1 MIIAMRAHATK
12 PDAPPKLICLMMS
25 GRGRCPHLRSP
36 DKRGST
42 VLVCFY
48 YYSLLAS
55 ERSERDTLRSVQ
67 LRIADILYIYI
78 FIPWLLR

>member
-25 GRGRCPHLRSP
+25 GRGRCPHLRRP

-42 VLVCFY
+42 VIE
-48 YYSLLAS
+48 S
-55 ERSERDTLRSVQ
+55 ER
-67 LRIADILYIYI
+67 A
-78 FIPWLLR
+78 

>member
-25 GRGRCPHLRSP
+25 GRGRCPHLRRP

-42 VLVCFY
+42 VYKKKIGMANTENVGMHMTNTMFVHTKKP
-48 YYSLLAS
+48 LA
-55 ERSERDTLRSVQ
+55 
-67 LRIADILYIYI
+67 
-78 FIPWLLR
+78 FITY

>member
-25 GRGRCPHLRSP
+25 GRGRCPHLRRP

-42 VLVCFY
+42 VLGSSMKCETKG
-48 YYSLLAS
+48 LIC
-55 ERSERDTLRSVQ
+55 Q
-67 LRIADILYIYI
+67 IN
-78 FIPWLLR
+78 

>member
-25 GRGRCPHLRSP
+25 GRGRCPHLRRP

-42 VLVCFY
+42 VHVNKEFRQQFQNY
-48 YYSLLAS
+48 APPSLRVIRTNFA
-55 ERSERDTLRSVQ
+55 RT
-67 LRIADILYIYI
+67 IYNI
-78 FIPWLLR
+78 

>member
-25 GRGRCPHLRSP
+25 GRGRCPHLRRP

-42 VLVCFY
+42 VPKKKKKIITQH
-48 YYSLLAS
+48 AKM
-55 ERSERDTLRSVQ
+55 TN
-67 LRIADILYIYI
+67 
-78 FIPWLLR
+78 

>member
-25 GRGRCPHLRSP
+25 GRGSCPHLRSP

-42 VLVCFY
+42 VLYIRDSQLNRPESV
-48 YYSLLAS
+48 SLAS
-55 ERSERDTLRSVQ
+55 LARQLLSWYVQ
-67 LRIADILYIYI
+67 IL
-78 FIPWLLR
+78 FL